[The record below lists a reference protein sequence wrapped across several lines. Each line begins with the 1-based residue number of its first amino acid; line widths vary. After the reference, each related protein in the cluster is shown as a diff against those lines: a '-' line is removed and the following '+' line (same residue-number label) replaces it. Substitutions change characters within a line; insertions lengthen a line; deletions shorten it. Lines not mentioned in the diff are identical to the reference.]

1 VGGALPP
8 PVAAVRNAVRASV
21 AGLAPGD
28 LVLAACSGGQD
39 SLAVAAALAF
49 VAPRA
54 GLRAGAVTVD
64 HGLQEGSAQ
73 RAADLAQTLRG
84 LGLDPVRTATVTV
97 AGPGGPEA
105 AARAAR
111 YAALEETA
119 VDVGAVAVLL
129 GHTLDDQAETVLLGL
144 ARGSGPRSLAGMPPR
159 RGLFFRPLLGV
170 RRSVTAAACAALGLP
185 AWSDPHNADRR
196 FARVRVRLD
205 ALPALE
211 SALGPGVA
219 EALVRTAD
227 QLRDDAEVLEE
238 IASSERRRADAPMS
252 AASLA
257 VLPGALRSRV
267 LRSAALEA
275 GCPAGALTAAHV
287 ARIEELVTDWHGQRG
302 VDLPGGVR
310 AARQSGE
317 VLFERALTVN
327 DIVNSLCMRVTGRD
341 YQMDAADM
349 GQALKEVLITQEQL
363 GKRTAELAAQID
375 ADYAGRELL
384 LVGVLKGAVMVMA
397 DLARAMHLPV
407 QMDWMAV
414 SSYGSGTKSSG
425 VVRILK
431 DLDADISGRHVL
443 IVEDIIDSGLTL
455 SWLVSNLKS
464 RDPASVAI
472 AAMLRKPNSVQM
484 DVEVAYTGFEI
495 PDEFVVGYGLDYAE
509 RYRNLPFIGT
519 LAPEVYGGNTSR

>member
-1 VGGALPP
+1 
-8 PVAAVRNAVRASV
+8 
-21 AGLAPGD
+21 
-28 LVLAACSGGQD
+28 
-39 SLAVAAALAF
+39 
-49 VAPRA
+49 
-54 GLRAGAVTVD
+54 
-64 HGLQEGSAQ
+64 
-73 RAADLAQTLRG
+73 
-84 LGLDPVRTATVTV
+84 
-97 AGPGGPEA
+97 
-105 AARAAR
+105 
-111 YAALEETA
+111 
-119 VDVGAVAVLL
+119 
-129 GHTLDDQAETVLLGL
+129 
-144 ARGSGPRSLAGMPPR
+144 
-159 RGLFFRPLLGV
+159 
-170 RRSVTAAACAALGLP
+170 
-185 AWSDPHNADRR
+185 
-196 FARVRVRLD
+196 
-205 ALPALE
+205 
-211 SALGPGVA
+211 
-219 EALVRTAD
+219 
-227 QLRDDAEVLEE
+227 
-238 IASSERRRADAPMS
+238 MS

-257 VLPGALRSRV
+257 VLPGALRTRV

-275 GCPAGALTAAHV
+275 GCPAGALTATHV

-317 VLFERALTVN
+317 VLFGRALTVN
-327 DIVNSLCMRVTGRD
+327 DIVNSLCMQVTGRD

-431 DLDADISGRHVL
+431 DLDTDISGRHVL

-455 SWLVSNLKS
+455 SWLVGNLRS
-464 RDPASVAI
+464 RDPASVAVC
-472 AAMLRKPNSVQM
+472 AMLRKPSSAQM
-484 DVEVAYTGFEI
+484 DVDVAYTGFDV

-519 LAPEVYGGNTSR
+519 LAPEVYRGGNTSRAG